1 MSKHSVAPFIQA
13 HYPEYW
19 GISSY
24 PAAECAVFCSTHAE
38 WGIFSNMASSP
49 IVVEGVT
56 FKSCEHL
63 FQMMKFKDEE
73 IVHRVWNG
81 ITSHDKHSANTKM
94 TAKSYEPEY
103 RRSDWGTMIVDAL
116 KFCIVQKYHQ
126 CPQFRQELERSR
138 GRYIIEQQ
146 ANPKKPADT
155 WSAKLEGDQW
165 VGPNLTGRLLMQLRD
180 TGTLPYSL
188 PSDALAFLA
197 IIKGK

>member
-1 MSKHSVAPFIQA
+1 MPSALQSRYLKGFCFSKVLQQLL
-13 HYPEYW
+13 YPVRLSLPCRFRLRSQERW
-19 GISSY
+19 IR
-24 PAAECAVFCSTHAE
+24 C
-38 WGIFSNMASSP
+38 
-49 IVVEGVT
+49 
-56 FKSCEHL
+56 HL

-73 IVHRVWNG
+73 IVRRVWNG
-81 ITSHDKHSANTKM
+81 ITSHDKHSANIKM